1 MPSFAE
7 LSGEFFDAE
16 LADAPVHASRLGLTE
31 YDALLDDLS
40 EAAFERR
47 RRTDASWLAR
57 FRETDA
63 GALTFDEAIDR
74 DLVISILDGRRI
86 VDDFEMWRRQP
97 DTYLNPGLSG
107 IFSLF
112 LHRLRPMSELVAA
125 AISRLEL
132 IPGNLEDGT
141 RNLRPD
147 MVPAIFLERAANQA
161 RAGARYV
168 RELLPA
174 QVEDPGLAGRLAEAG
189 EKTASAYE
197 SYVAFLEEMRPAA
210 SGEWALGEDRYSAL
224 LREKELLGFDA
235 RELRERGQAAYDELA
250 AELTRCARELR
261 GTDDWKSVLDELNED
276 HPRTP
281 EEMRASY
288 EDWTERARAFLRE
301 RELVSFPAGEQCAV
315 VPSPPFQRPVLAVA
329 SYQQPPPF
337 SDRMLGHFF
346 VPFPPDGA
354 SEEEIQKRLASNAYA
369 GIPTTSVHEA
379 YPGHH
384 WHLVMSKANPSR
396 LRQAYRT
403 SYFSEGWALYAER
416 MMREQGFFT
425 DLRHEMYQYEAT
437 IFRAARIIVD
447 TSLHMGEMSWDEAVA
462 FMIEHTALT
471 EPTAKAEVT
480 RYCAWPTQAS
490 SYLTGCLEIVR
501 IRDRFFEAYGSNGTD
516 ALRAFHDGITSS
528 GGLPIALAERAVLG
542 SREHSPAGMATDVQP
557 SG

>member
-7 LSGEFFDAE
+7 LSREFLDAE
-16 LADAPVHASRLGLTE
+16 LADSPVNASRLGLTE
-31 YDALLDDLS
+31 YDDQLDDLS

-57 FRETDA
+57 FREVEPTD
-63 GALTFDEAIDR
+63 LTFDEAIDR

-112 LHRLRPMSELVAA
+112 LHRLRPMPELVDS

-132 IPGNLEDGT
+132 IPGNLEDGA
-141 RNLRPD
+141 RNLRAEQ
-147 MVPAIFLERAANQA
+147 VPAIFLERAANQA

-174 QVEDPGLAGRLAEAG
+174 QVEDHDLGARLAEAG
-189 EKTASAYE
+189 DATASAYE
-197 SYVAFLEEMRPAA
+197 AYVAFLEGLRPSAT
-210 SGEWALGEDRYSAL
+210 GEWALGEQRYSAL

-235 RELRERGQAAYDELA
+235 SELRERGRAAYDELA
-250 AELTRCARELR
+250 SELTRCARELR
-261 GTDDWKSVLDELNED
+261 GTDDWKHVLDELNED

-281 EEMRASY
+281 EEMRSGY
-288 EDWTERARAFLRE
+288 EDWTERARVFLRE
-301 RELVSFPAGEQCAV
+301 HQLVSFPAGEECAV

-354 SEEEIQKRLASNAYA
+354 SEDEIQKRLASNAYP

-403 SYFSEGWALYAER
+403 PYFSEGWALYAER

-462 FMIEHTALT
+462 FMTEHTALT

-501 IRDRFFEAYGSNGTD
+501 IRDRFFEAHGSSGTD
-516 ALRAFHDGITSS
+516 ALRAFHDGITTS
-528 GGLPIALAERAVLG
+528 GGLPIALAERAVL
-542 SREHSPAGMATDVQP
+542 ATA
-557 SG
+557 